1 MTKWDGRAAL
11 AATVLFGLGLIAGSL
26 PNHALAHGDEEH
38 GAGAETFAAG
48 EPGDAKSPSRTVEVT
63 MSEGNG
69 TMTYTPAEVNV
80 KKGEQIKLVVK
91 NIGTLKHE
99 FFLDSVE
106 HNAHHKIEMQK
117 NPEMEHDDPNAQS
130 VEPGKQ
136 VEVLWKFSK
145 AGIFEFA
152 CLIPGHYEAG
162 MHGKIV
168 VK

>member
-1 MTKWDGRAAL
+1 MTRQSRLLAPALAL
-11 AATVLFGLGLIAGSL
+11 AAAVTFLHGGLSAPL
-26 PNHALAHGDEEH
+26 LAHEGMDDDY
-38 GAGAETFAAG
+38 AAG
-48 EPGDAKSPSRTVEVT
+48 EPGDPAKPSRTIEVA

-69 TMTYTPAEVNV
+69 TMTYAPAEIDV
-80 KKGEQIKLVVK
+80 KLGEQVKLIVK
-91 NIGTLKHE
+91 NTGALKHE

-136 VEVLWKFSK
+136 TEVLWKFSK
-145 AGIFEFA
+145 AGTFEFA

-162 MHGKIV
+162 MHGKVV